1 MKGKDMGR
9 EYRPADS
16 VRRINAALSAT
27 GLDESRGVRH
37 AGNLLGSSVGMKRAT
52 VMHTGFEI
60 DGALRGDE
68 NLWTS
73 VLQCF
78 AYETSEAVRSVP
90 CLSGV
95 VFSENFVRAVFGTVL
110 KLDVDG
116 VLHAAA
122 CVSSIADAVSVKLKR
137 ERLYT
142 GDCPLKIQTGI
153 FYGSVSMVP
162 VSSGED
168 GVPKYMWVG
177 DAVDKAAGLSE
188 MSDGDIVVDGC
199 AWAFLNA
206 DNRRLFRMCD
216 RDGSPVFRGVV
227 KNMAMNN
234 CILRTRI

>member
-1 MKGKDMGR
+1 MGR
-9 EYRPADS
+9 EYRPVDS
-16 VRRINAALSAT
+16 VRRIYAALSAP
-27 GLDESRGVRH
+27 GLEESRGVRH
-37 AGNLLGSSVGMKRAT
+37 AGRILGSSVGMKRAT

-60 DGALRGDE
+60 DGILHGDE

-95 VFSENFVRAVFGTVL
+95 VFSENFVRALFDTVL
-110 KLDVDG
+110 KSDVDG

-153 FYGSVSMVP
+153 FYGNVSMIP
-162 VSSGED
+162 VSSGD
-168 GVPKYMWVG
+168 GGVPKYMWIG
-177 DAVDKAAGLSE
+177 DAVDGAVRLSG
-188 MSDGDIVVDGC
+188 MSEGDIVVDGY
-199 AWAFLNA
+199 AWSCLSA
-206 DNRRLFRMCD
+206 DNRRLFRMCGED
-216 RDGSPVFRGVV
+216 RAPVFRGVV

-234 CILRTRI
+234 CILRTGI